1 MKEVNDNGNKGI
13 FKRITAIVMSIFFS
27 FSQNGADVT
36 FGSTLSDINN
46 HKYPKMTVE
55 ENVNFRQVAN
65 SYSDFNYVGDQIIS
79 LEDIFSTPVGGDICD
94 TMVPQGLE
102 IVDGLILISAYDGID
117 GYKNELALH
126 SYNRENKDELE
137 RQRNHKTHNSVIIV
151 LDQQTREIL
160 TTIEL
165 PDINHAG
172 GIAVDNDRVY
182 IAKSMDK
189 ELSVISL
196 DKIKEA
202 VKLSKTINSK
212 SYKVE
217 YDDHLDCGVEA
228 SFVTIRKRRNCNNQV
243 VIGTWHPFPN
253 NSNLRIYNLTDEG
266 KLELSQ
272 NILVNSSANGATFIE
287 RDGQEYLILACSLGR
302 VLNSNLIVYN
312 VKENDQG
319 IINLKKK
326 TNLELP
332 PMIEEIAE
340 YEIEEGK
347 RMLAIGTEGFTKRYK
362 IGSGKYIPKGIMIT
376 DLDAVIDWVSK
387 NKTSNVQ
394 YYEDAILPKKIKI
407 RHDKEKEEEE
417 DLDK

>member
-1 MKEVNDNGNKGI
+1 M
-13 FKRITAIVMSIFFS
+13 
-27 FSQNGADVT
+27 
-36 FGSTLSDINN
+36 
-46 HKYPKMTVE
+46 
-55 ENVNFRQVAN
+55 NFRQVAN
-65 SYSDFNYVGDQIIS
+65 SYSDFNYVGNQIIS
-79 LEDIFSTPVGGDICD
+79 LEDIFSTPVGEEICD

-151 LDQQTREIL
+151 LDQQTKEIL

-165 PDINHAG
+165 PDINHVG

-202 VKLSKTINSK
+202 VKLSKTINAK

-287 RDGQEYLILACSLGR
+287 RDGQEYLLLSCSLGR
-302 VLNSNLIVYN
+302 VLNSNLIVYD
-312 VKENDQG
+312 VKENDEG

-340 YEIEEGK
+340 YENEDGK

-376 DLDAVIDWVSK
+376 DLNAVLDWVSK
-387 NKTSNVQ
+387 NKTPNVQ

-407 RHDKEKEEEE
+407 RHDKEKEE

>member
-1 MKEVNDNGNKGI
+1 MKEANDNDNKGI

-27 FSQNGADVT
+27 FSQNGADVVLR
-36 FGSTLSDINN
+36 STLSDIND

-79 LEDIFSTPVGGDICD
+79 LEDIFSTPVRGDICD

-126 SYNRENKDELE
+126 SYNRENREELE

-151 LDQQTREIL
+151 LDQQTKEIL

-165 PDINHAG
+165 PDINHVG

-202 VKLSKTINSK
+202 VKLSKTINAK
-212 SYKVE
+212 SYKE
-217 YDDHLDCGVEA
+217 
-228 SFVTIRKRRNCNNQV
+228 SI
-243 VIGTWHPFPN
+243 
-253 NSNLRIYNLTDEG
+253 
-266 KLELSQ
+266 
-272 NILVNSSANGATFIE
+272 
-287 RDGQEYLILACSLGR
+287 
-302 VLNSNLIVYN
+302 
-312 VKENDQG
+312 
-319 IINLKKK
+319 
-326 TNLELP
+326 
-332 PMIEEIAE
+332 
-340 YEIEEGK
+340 
-347 RMLAIGTEGFTKRYK
+347 
-362 IGSGKYIPKGIMIT
+362 
-376 DLDAVIDWVSK
+376 
-387 NKTSNVQ
+387 
-394 YYEDAILPKKIKI
+394 
-407 RHDKEKEEEE
+407 
-417 DLDK
+417 

>member
-1 MKEVNDNGNKGI
+1 MKEANNNKKKGF

-27 FSQNGADVT
+27 FSQNSADVAM
-36 FGSTLSDINN
+36 GSSIQDLNS
-46 HKYPKMTVE
+46 HKHPKMTVE
-55 ENVNFRQVAN
+55 ETINFKQVAN
-65 SYSDFNYVGDQIIS
+65 SYPDFNFVGDQIIS
-79 LEDIFSTPVGGDICD
+79 LEDIFSTPVGEEICD

-151 LDQQTREIL
+151 LDQKTKEVL

-165 PDINHAG
+165 PDINHVG

-182 IAKSMDK
+182 IAKSKDK
-189 ELSVISL
+189 EISVISL

-202 VKLSKTINSK
+202 VKLSKTMNEK
-212 SYKVE
+212 SYKIE
-217 YDDHLDCGVEA
+217 YDGHLDCDVEA
-228 SFVTIRKRRNCNNQV
+228 SFVTIRKKKNGNNQL
-243 VIGTWHPFPN
+243 VIGTWHPFPS
-253 NSNLRIYNLTDEG
+253 NSTLRIYNLTDEG
-266 KLELSQ
+266 KLDFLQ
-272 NILVNSSANGATFIE
+272 NILVNSSANGAIFLE

-302 VLNSNLIVYN
+302 VLNSNLIVYD
-312 VKENDQG
+312 VKENEAG

-340 YEIEEGK
+340 YNNQEGK
-347 RMLAIGTEGFTKRYK
+347 RMLAIGTEGFSKRYK

-376 DLDAVIDWVSK
+376 DLDAVIDWVNK
-387 NKTSNVQ
+387 NKIPNTH
-394 YYEDAILPKKIKI
+394 YYEDAILPQKIKI
-407 RHDKEKEEEE
+407 RHGKEEEE

>member
-1 MKEVNDNGNKGI
+1 MKEANDNDNKGI

-27 FSQNGADVT
+27 FSQNGADVVLR
-36 FGSTLSDINN
+36 STLSDIND

-126 SYNRENKDELE
+126 SYNRENRDELE

-151 LDQQTREIL
+151 LDQQTKEIL

-165 PDINHAG
+165 PDINHVG
-172 GIAVDNDRVY
+172 GIAVDNDKVY
-182 IAKSMDK
+182 LAKSMDK

-202 VKLSKTINSK
+202 VKLSKTINAK

-217 YDDHLDCGVEA
+217 YDDHLDCGAEA

-287 RDGQEYLILACSLGR
+287 RD
-302 VLNSNLIVYN
+302 
-312 VKENDQG
+312 VKENDEG

-340 YEIEEGK
+340 YENEDGK
-347 RMLAIGTEGFTKRYK
+347 RMLAIGTEGFSKRYK
-362 IGSGKYIPKGIMIT
+362 IGSGKYIPKGIMIA
-376 DLDAVIDWVSK
+376 DLNAVLDWVSK
-387 NKTSNVQ
+387 NKTANIQ
-394 YYEDAILPKKIKI
+394 YYEDAILPNKIEI
-407 RHDKEKEEEE
+407 RHSKEEEE

>member
-1 MKEVNDNGNKGI
+1 MKEANDNDNKGI

-27 FSQNGADVT
+27 FSQNGADVVLR
-36 FGSTLSDINN
+36 STLSDIND

-79 LEDIFSTPVGGDICD
+79 LEDIFSTPVGEEICD

-151 LDQQTREIL
+151 LDQQTKEIL

-165 PDINHAG
+165 PDINHVG

-202 VKLSKTINSK
+202 VKLSKTINAK

-217 YDDHLDCGVEA
+217 YDNHLDCGVEA

-287 RDGQEYLILACSLGR
+287 RDGQEYLLLSCSLGR
-302 VLNSNLIVYN
+302 VLNSNLIVYD
-312 VKENDQG
+312 VKENDEG

-340 YEIEEGK
+340 YENEDGK
-347 RMLAIGTEGFTKRYK
+347 RMLAIGTEGFSKRYK
-362 IGSGKYIPKGIMIT
+362 IGSGKYIPKGIMIA
-376 DLDAVIDWVSK
+376 DLNAVLDWVSK
-387 NKTSNVQ
+387 NKTSNIQ
-394 YYEDAILPKKIKI
+394 YYEDAILPNKIEI
-407 RHDKEKEEEE
+407 RHSKEEEE